1 MVLNYSYLG
10 VCVVFSSSLLE
21 YHLLMD
27 SILFSIV
34 PPQLSQINNCGV
46 SGRGHFV
53 GRLGFPLS

>member
-27 SILFSIV
+27 KYPVFQRILH
-34 PPQLSQINNCGV
+34 N
-46 SGRGHFV
+46 
-53 GRLGFPLS
+53 